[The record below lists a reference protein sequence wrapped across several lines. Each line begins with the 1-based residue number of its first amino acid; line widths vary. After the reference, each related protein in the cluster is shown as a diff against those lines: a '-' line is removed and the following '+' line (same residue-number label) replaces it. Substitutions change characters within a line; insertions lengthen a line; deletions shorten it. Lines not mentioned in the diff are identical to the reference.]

1 MRFFF
6 FLFLFSL
13 PFLLLLLL
21 LFFLLYIWV
30 PGGTKKEGCIGT
42 GKDGQSPSTF
52 FLGRERCLIVKVLG
66 SGRHMD

>member
-1 MRFFF
+1 MLFCF

-13 PFLLLLLL
+13 PFLLLLFL
-21 LFFLLYIWV
+21 LLYIRV

-52 FLGRERCLIVKVLG
+52 FLGHENCLIVKVLG